1 VCYLSFSPCAFNILS
16 LSLILVSLITRC
28 IGGYSHQYTSLGL
41 SSLDKPP
48 WVYPAWDSLPFLDL
62 VDHSLSHV
70 REVFSYYL
78 LTYFLESFLSLSSP
92 YGTPL
97 VHLMLSQKFL
107 TLFFFFL
114 HFFLIFC
121 FTAVISTILSSRSL
135 IHSSASVVLLLN
147 SSSVVFISVCSLV
160 LLGLW

>member
-1 VCYLSFSPCAFNILS
+1 MCYLSFSPCAFNILS

-78 LTYFLESFLSLSSP
+78 LKYFLESFLSLSSP

-107 TLFFFFL
+107 TLFFFFFPYIL
-114 HFFLIFC
+114 FRSSDFHHSVLQVPYPFFC
-121 FTAVISTILSSRSL
+121 LSC
-135 IHSSASVVLLLN
+135 SAIE
-147 SSSVVFISVCSLV
+147 FF
-160 LLGLW
+160 

>member
-1 VCYLSFSPCAFNILS
+1 MCYLSFSPCAFNILS

-107 TLFFFFL
+107 TLFFFFC
-114 HFFLIFC
+114 IFSLYSVSQQWFPLFC
-121 FTAVISTILSSRSL
+121 PPGPLSILL
-135 IHSSASVVLLLN
+135 PQLFCYWLLLVLC
-147 SSSVVFISVCSLV
+147 SSQFV
-160 LLGLW
+160 L

>member
-1 VCYLSFSPCAFNILS
+1 MIA
-16 LSLILVSLITRC
+16 RC

-62 VDHSLSHV
+62 VDHSLSHI

-78 LTYFLESFLSLSSP
+78 LKYFLESFLSLS
-92 YGTPL
+92 L
-97 VHLMLSQKFL
+97 LLMGPFGAFNVVPEVSYAV
-107 TLFFFFL
+107 FFFFL
-114 HFFLIFC
+114 IFPLIFC
-121 FTAVISTILSSRSL
+121 FAAVISTILSSRSL
-135 IHSSASVVLLLN
+135 IHSSASVVLLLT

>member
-1 VCYLSFSPCAFNILS
+1 MIA
-16 LSLILVSLITRC
+16 RC

-78 LTYFLESFLSLSSP
+78 LKYFLESFLSLS
-92 YGTPL
+92 L
-97 VHLMLSQKFL
+97 LLMGPFGAFNVVPEVSYAVFF
-107 TLFFFFL
+107 FFFFL
-114 HFFLIFC
+114 IFPLIFC
-121 FTAVISTILSSRSL
+121 FAAVISTILSSRSL
-135 IHSSASVVLLLN
+135 IHSSASVVLLLT

>member
-1 VCYLSFSPCAFNILS
+1 MCYLSFSPCAFNILS

-78 LTYFLESFLSLSSP
+78 LKYFLESFLSLSSP

-107 TLFFFFL
+107 TLSSHLFILFSARERFALRANYHFPSRVTFL
-114 HFFLIFC
+114 C
-121 FTAVISTILSSRSL
+121 ERT
-135 IHSSASVVLLLN
+135 SAQAKRGGPSE
-147 SSSVVFISVCSLV
+147 
-160 LLGLW
+160 

>member
-1 VCYLSFSPCAFNILS
+1 MCYLSFSPCAFNILS

-78 LTYFLESFLSLSSP
+78 LKYFLESFLSLSSP
-92 YGTPL
+92 YGNLL

-107 TLFFFFL
+107 TLLFFFFPYIL
-114 HFFLIFC
+114 FRSSDFHHSVLQVPYPFFC
-121 FTAVISTILSSRSL
+121 LSC
-135 IHSSASVVLLLN
+135 SAID
-147 SSSVVFISVCSLV
+147 FF
-160 LLGLW
+160 

>member
-1 VCYLSFSPCAFNILS
+1 MIA
-16 LSLILVSLITRC
+16 RC

-62 VDHSLSHV
+62 VDHSLSHI

-78 LTYFLESFLSLSSP
+78 LKYFLESFLSLS
-92 YGTPL
+92 L
-97 VHLMLSQKFL
+97 LLMGPFGAFNVVPEVSYAVFF
-107 TLFFFFL
+107 FFFFL
-114 HFFLIFC
+114 IFPLIFC
-121 FTAVISTILSSRSL
+121 FAAVISTILSSRSL
-135 IHSSASVVLLLN
+135 IHSSASVVLLLT

>member
-1 VCYLSFSPCAFNILS
+1 MIA
-16 LSLILVSLITRC
+16 RC

-78 LTYFLESFLSLSSP
+78 LKYFLESFLSLS
-92 YGTPL
+92 L
-97 VHLMLSQKFL
+97 LLMGPFGAFNVVPEVSYAV
-107 TLFFFFL
+107 FFFF
-114 HFFLIFC
+114 FFEFSPLY
-121 FTAVISTILSSRSL
+121 
-135 IHSSASVVLLLN
+135 SVLQQ
-147 SSSVVFISVCSLV
+147 
-160 LLGLW
+160 

>member
-1 VCYLSFSPCAFNILS
+1 MCYLSFSPCAFNILS
-16 LSLILVSLITRC
+16 LSLIFVSLITRC

-78 LTYFLESFLSLSSP
+78 LKYFLESFLSLSSP

-107 TLFFFFL
+107 TLFFFFFPYIL
-114 HFFLIFC
+114 FRSSDFHHSVLQVPYPFFC
-121 FTAVISTILSSRSL
+121 LSC
-135 IHSSASVVLLLN
+135 SAIE
-147 SSSVVFISVCSLV
+147 FF
-160 LLGLW
+160 

>member
-1 VCYLSFSPCAFNILS
+1 MCYLSFSPCAFNILS
-16 LSLILVSLITRC
+16 LSLIFVSLITRC

-48 WVYPAWDSLPFLDL
+48 WVYPAWDSLPFLDF

-78 LTYFLESFLSLSSP
+78 LKYFLESFLSLSSP

-107 TLFFFFL
+107 TLFFFFFA
-114 HFFLIFC
+114 FFPY
-121 FTAVISTILSSRSL
+121 ILF
-135 IHSSASVVLLLN
+135 HSSDFHHSVLQVPYPFFCL
-147 SSSVVFISVCSLV
+147 SCSAIEFF
-160 LLGLW
+160 

>member
-1 VCYLSFSPCAFNILS
+1 MCYLSFSPCAFNILS

-78 LTYFLESFLSLSSP
+78 LKYFLESFLSLSSP

-97 VHLMLSQKFL
+97 VHLTLSQKFL
-107 TLFFFFL
+107 TLFFFFA
-114 HFFLIFC
+114 FFPYILFRSSDFHHSVLQVPYPFFC
-121 FTAVISTILSSRSL
+121 LSC
-135 IHSSASVVLLLN
+135 SAID
-147 SSSVVFISVCSLV
+147 FF
-160 LLGLW
+160 